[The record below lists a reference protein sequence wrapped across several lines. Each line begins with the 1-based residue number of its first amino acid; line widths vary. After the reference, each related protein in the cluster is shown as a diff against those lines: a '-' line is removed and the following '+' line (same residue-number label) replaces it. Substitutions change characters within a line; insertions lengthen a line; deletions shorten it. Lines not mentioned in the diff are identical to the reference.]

1 MFFNCFTKKL
11 VALIICCLAGLCALN
26 GCGSKD
32 YKKDADERVYKI
44 LDQKWKDEYGTKAN
58 YKISDTEPLPDDIQV
73 EKAVPNSG
81 ILTLPQA
88 VAIATAYNR
97 EYHTQK
103 EELYI
108 KALDLR
114 LTRHEFET
122 QFFGNTSG
130 GYAADRNDEAYGFEG
145 SSAFKRLLATGAR
158 ISSRLVLAYI
168 DVLSGNLGSG
178 MATILSA
185 TVAQPLLRGSDRK
198 VALEN
203 LDQAERDTLYQV
215 RLFNRFRKTFVV
227 SVISQYY
234 LVLQQYD
241 AVKNTQRNYNTLKWL
256 HNKVENLANAGR
268 LPKLELE
275 QIRQEMLQ
283 ALNTYILAEK
293 EYKQVLDEFKITLS
307 LPTTAEFQL
316 DVRELEALRTTEM
329 AYPDFFETEAI
340 ETALVQ
346 RLDLINSADAI
357 IDAERKVYVAADG
370 LRADANLV
378 GYGNFVSS
386 GKGDRHSLGP
396 LRKEYG
402 LDIELSLPFDRVAE
416 QNTYRKALITLSQ
429 RQREYEQAS
438 DVVKLE
444 VRQAYRDLKEA
455 AQSYRVQIEG
465 LKLADKRLKNT
476 FLLLQY
482 GRASSRRFLNAQDDL
497 FDAQNAAT
505 EALVNYMTAT
515 LNFYRDTGVLQ
526 VRPDGM
532 WEKGTDK
539 KAPIASSS
547 PSTAGLSEP
556 AINQKRTSLMD
567 SFAPTMVKIE

>member
-1 MFFNCFTKKL
+1 MIRNYFNKKL
-11 VALIICCLAGLCALN
+11 LYLIICLLAGLCALN

-32 YKKDADERVYKI
+32 FKKDADERVYKI

-73 EKAVPNSG
+73 EKAVPASG

-88 VAIATAYNR
+88 VAIATAHNR

-122 QFFGNTSG
+122 QFFENISG
-130 GYAADRNDEAYGFEG
+130 GYATDRNDEVYGFEG
-145 SSAFKRLLATGAR
+145 GFGFKRLLATGMR
-158 ISSRLVLAYI
+158 IGSRLALVYI
-168 DVLSGNLGSG
+168 NVLSGNLSSG
-178 MATILSA
+178 MATILST
-185 TVAQPLLRGSDRK
+185 TVAQPLLRGSDRR
-198 VALEN
+198 VVLEN
-203 LDQAERDTLYQV
+203 LTQAEKDTLYQV

-241 AVKNTQRNYNTLKWL
+241 AVKNAQRNYNTLKWL
-256 HNKVENLANAGR
+256 HNKAENLANAGR
-268 LPKLELE
+268 LPRLELE
-275 QIRQEMLQ
+275 QIRQQMLQ
-283 ALNTYILAEK
+283 ALNIYILTEK
-293 EYKQVLDEFKITLS
+293 EYKQALDEFKITLS
-307 LPTTAEFQL
+307 LPTTVEFQL
-316 DVRELEALRTTEM
+316 DVRELEALRATEM
-329 AYPDFFETEAI
+329 TYPDFSETEAI

-346 RLDLINSADAI
+346 RLDLVNSSDAI

-386 GKGDRHSLGP
+386 GKGDRRGLSP

-402 LDIELSLPFDRVAE
+402 LGIELNLPLDRVAE
-416 QNTYRKALITLSQ
+416 QNTYRKAMITLSQ
-429 RQREYEQAS
+429 KQREYEQAS
-438 DVVKLE
+438 DIAKLE
-444 VRQAYRDLKEA
+444 VRQAYRDMKEA
-455 AQSYRVQIEG
+455 AQSHRVQVEG
-465 LKLADKRLKNT
+465 LILAEKRIKNT

-482 GRASSRRFLNAQDDL
+482 GRASSRRFLNAQNDL
-497 FDAQNAAT
+497 FDAQNTAT
-505 EALVNYMTAT
+505 EALVNYTVAT

-532 WEKGTDK
+532 WEKGTDR
-539 KAPIASSS
+539 KAPIAN
-547 PSTAGLSEP
+547 TAGLPEP
-556 AINQKRTSLMD
+556 AINQKQLSLMD
-567 SFAPTMVKIE
+567 SFAPRMVETE